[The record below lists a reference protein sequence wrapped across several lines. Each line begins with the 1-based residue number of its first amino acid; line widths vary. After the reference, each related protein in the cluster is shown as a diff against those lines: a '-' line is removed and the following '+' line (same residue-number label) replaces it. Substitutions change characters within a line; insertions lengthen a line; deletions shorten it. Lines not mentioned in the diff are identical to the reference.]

1 MLVVDALGEVTG
13 EQILGDGFHA
23 TPTMIP
29 MPPKHD
35 PSYYENPHGGG
46 MG

>member
-1 MLVVDALGEVTG
+1 MKSLASRFWGWLSRDPDDDAPE
-13 EQILGDGFHA
+13 
-23 TPTMIP
+23 
-29 MPPKHD
+29 HD